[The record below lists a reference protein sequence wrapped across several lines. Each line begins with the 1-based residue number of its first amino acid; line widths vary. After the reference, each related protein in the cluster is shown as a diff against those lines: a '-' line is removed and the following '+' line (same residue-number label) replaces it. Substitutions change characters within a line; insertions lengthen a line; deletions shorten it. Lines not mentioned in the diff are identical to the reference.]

1 MFEDKIAERV
11 YPNGERQAV
20 AQAPTFGDVLQGLR
34 YATERVEVMA
44 AQAEEVYGLL
54 TGNFAPPCTADAD
67 KPRGIPSGVIP
78 EFSVLLQ
85 EVHLQLGR
93 VEKALSLIRS
103 L

>member
-34 YATERVEVMA
+34 HATERVEVIA
-44 AQAEEVYGLL
+44 AQAEGVYGLL
-54 TGNFAPPCTADAD
+54 TGNFAPPRTDAD
-67 KPRGIPSGVIP
+67 KPRDIPSGVIP

-93 VEKALSLIRS
+93 AEKALSLIRS